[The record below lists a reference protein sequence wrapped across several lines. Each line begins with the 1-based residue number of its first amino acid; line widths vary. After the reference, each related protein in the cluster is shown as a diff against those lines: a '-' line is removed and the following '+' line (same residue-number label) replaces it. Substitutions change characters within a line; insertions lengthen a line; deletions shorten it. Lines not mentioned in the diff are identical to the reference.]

1 MLLKYG
7 DKELTYKE
15 VIDLIPEGIPSAD
28 SAALFKSIVDGW
40 IKDVVL
46 VKLAEQRLYDINSI
60 ERKVKDYRNTLIVT
74 EYLSRMRESHTPKVD
89 EKSVREYYDK
99 HRNELKLEVPL
110 VKGVFLKVSSKAKG
124 REKIKKYLSSDDPQ
138 GIDKLEQEWFDRA
151 IEYNYFRDKWID
163 WETIAGLIPYRF
175 GNPDEFIK
183 ENKYFE
189 TEYGDCSYYLQISD
203 YLPSGEE
210 QPFEFASAWVAGMLT
225 QGDLA
230 EFERSLVESIVK
242 KSIKDNML
250 ETIGYDPLTHEIKEN
265 YVIDEDIVEN
275 E

>member
-110 VKGVFLKVSSKAKG
+110 VKGVFLKVS
-124 REKIKKYLSSDDPQ
+124 
-138 GIDKLEQEWFDRA
+138 
-151 IEYNYFRDKWID
+151 
-163 WETIAGLIPYRF
+163 
-175 GNPDEFIK
+175 
-183 ENKYFE
+183 
-189 TEYGDCSYYLQISD
+189 
-203 YLPSGEE
+203 
-210 QPFEFASAWVAGMLT
+210 
-225 QGDLA
+225 
-230 EFERSLVESIVK
+230 
-242 KSIKDNML
+242 
-250 ETIGYDPLTHEIKEN
+250 
-265 YVIDEDIVEN
+265 
-275 E
+275 